1 MAPAIDQALH
11 DVFPGNSE
19 MAQQMRA
26 HDWAATPL
34 GDPLSWPENLR
45 VPLRMLLTSR
55 FEMWLGWGDDLHF
68 FYNDAYIPTLG
79 IKHPAMLGKPFHEV
93 WAEVYEEVADQV
105 AKVRAGEA
113 TWNEELLLL
122 LERSGHPEETYHSFS
137 YSPLYGAGGA
147 VDGLLCIVSEQTER
161 VIAAR
166 RLETLRQLGM
176 ALVGTAA
183 KEEVREALH
192 RVLEANRRDFPFA
205 LIKHPRG
212 VEVLA
217 SAEDAILLAA
227 QEWPVSNETA
237 SRFELD
243 AAVAWPRGAW
253 QASPREALAV
263 PIPGPGD
270 EPDFGV
276 LILALNPYRPGD
288 LEIADFARLIAG
300 QVSGA
305 LANSEA
311 LDSERRR
318 ADRIWSHSR
327 DLIVVVD
334 AGGIF
339 RAVSPSWTQILGHD
353 PQDVVGRPFA
363 DFIVAD
369 DLASSIAA
377 LATALSEGDLT
388 GYENRFR
395 ARDGGY
401 RWLSWHTAMEK
412 GLVYAYGRDVTEQK
426 QNAEALA
433 AAEDALR
440 QAQKM
445 EAVGQLTGG
454 IAHDFNNLLTGII
467 GSLDLMK
474 RKAAQG
480 RTADVERYA
489 EAATASAHR
498 AAALTQRLLAFS
510 RRQPLDPKVIQVG
523 DLIAEMVDLI
533 RQSIGEAIEIVLDS
547 PPGTWP
553 VKCDPNQ
560 LESAILNLAINARD
574 AMPGSGRLSIEIANL
589 TVGAAGDPRNQLAA
603 PGEYVAILVRDT
615 GHGMDA
621 EVLGKVFEPF
631 FTTKP
636 IGAGTGLGLSMIY
649 GFARQSE
656 GFVTIESTPGLGTA
670 VSIHLPRAT
679 AAASVA
685 ASAAVLGEPRETH
698 RSGKVLVVEDEPA
711 VRALV
716 VDALQDM
723 GHEVIAASDGQAGF
737 ELLSKDSGIDLLV
750 TDVGLPGLNGRQLAD
765 AGRVLDP
772 ELKILF
778 MTGYAHNATGNDA
791 DWLGWGMEVIT
802 KPFAV
807 ETLAERVQ
815 HILQSGERVRPAL
828 TPPQPDRL

>member
-1 MAPAIDQALH
+1 MASATDQALH

-19 MAQQMRA
+19 MARQMRA
-26 HDWAATPL
+26 HDWGATPL
-34 GDPLSWPENLR
+34 GDPRSWPENLKI
-45 VPLRMLLTSR
+45 PLRMLLTSR

-79 IKHPAMLGKPFHEV
+79 IKHPVMLGRPFEEV
-93 WAEVYEEVADQV
+93 WAEVYHEVADQV
-105 AKVRAGEA
+105 LKVRAGEA

-122 LERSGHPEETYHSFS
+122 LQRSGHPEETYHSFS
-137 YSPLYGAGGA
+137 YSPLYGENGA
-147 VDGLLCIVSEQTER
+147 VDGLLCVVSEQTER

-166 RLETLRQLGM
+166 RLETLRELGM

-183 KEEVREALH
+183 KEQVRDALH
-192 RVLEANRRDFPFA
+192 RVLDANRRDFPFA
-205 LIKHPRG
+205 LIRHATG

-217 SAEDAILLAA
+217 SAEHALLLAA
-227 QEWPVSNETA
+227 QTWPVPGETPI
-237 SRFELD
+237 RFDLD
-243 AAVAWPRGAW
+243 PAVAWPRGAW
-253 QASPREALAV
+253 EAAPSEALAV

-270 EPDFGV
+270 HPDFGV
-276 LILALNPYRPGD
+276 LILALNPYRPND
-288 LEIADFARLIAG
+288 AEIADFARLIAG

-334 AGGIF
+334 ADGIF

-353 PQDVVGRPFA
+353 AQDVIGRPFA

-369 DLASSIAA
+369 DLASSTAA
-377 LATALSEGDLT
+377 LAAALSEGDLT
-388 GYENRFR
+388 AYENRFR
-395 ARDGGY
+395 TRDGSD
-401 RWLSWHTAMEK
+401 RCISWHTAMEG
-412 GLVYAYGRDVTEQK
+412 GLVYAYGRDVTQQK
-426 QNAEALA
+426 QAAQALA

-474 RKAAQG
+474 RRAAQG
-480 RTADVERYA
+480 RPEDVERYA
-489 EAATASAHR
+489 EAAIASAHR

-510 RRQPLDPKVIQVG
+510 RRQPLDPKIIDVG
-523 DLIAEMVDLI
+523 MLVTDMGDLI
-533 RQSIGEAIEIVLDS
+533 RQSIGETIEIQLDIPS
-547 PPGTWP
+547 GLWP
-553 VKCDPNQ
+553 VRCDANQ

-574 AMPGSGRLSIEIANL
+574 AMPANGRLSIELAN
-589 TVGAAGDPRNQLAA
+589 AAIEGGEAARSQAAA
-603 PGEYVAILVRDT
+603 PGDYVAILVRDT

-621 EVLGKVFEPF
+621 EVLSKVFEPF

-636 IGAGTGLGLSMIY
+636 LGAGTGLGASMIY
-649 GFARQSE
+649 GFARQSD
-656 GFVTIESTPGLGTA
+656 GFVTIESTPGIGTA
-670 VSIHLPRAT
+670 VAIHLPRASADESAP
-679 AAASVA
+679 AARA
-685 ASAAVLGEPRETH
+685 AISDLRETH
-698 RSGKVLVVEDEPA
+698 RPGRILVVEDEPA

-716 VDALQDM
+716 VDALRDI
-723 GHEVIAASDGQAGF
+723 GHEVIEAGDGHEGL
-737 ELLSKDSGIDLLV
+737 ELLRNDPRIDLLV

-765 AGRVLDP
+765 AGRAVYP
-772 ELKILF
+772 ALKILF
-778 MTGYAHNATGNDA
+778 MTGYAHHATAGDA
-791 DWLGWGMEVIT
+791 NWLGAGMEIIT

-807 ETLAERVQ
+807 EDLAQ
-815 HILQSGERVRPAL
+815 RVRYILAAGEP
-828 TPPQPDRL
+828 

>member
-1 MAPAIDQALH
+1 MTPAIDKALH
-11 DVFPGNSE
+11 DIFPGNSE
-19 MAQQMRA
+19 MARQMRE

-34 GDPLSWPENLR
+34 GNPLSWPENLK

-55 FEMWLGWGDDLHF
+55 FEMWLGWGEDLHF

-79 IKHPAMLGKPFHEV
+79 IKHPTMLGKPFHEV
-93 WAEVYEEVADQV
+93 WAEVYDEVADQV
-105 AKVRAGEA
+105 VKVRAGEA

-137 YSPLYGAGGA
+137 YSPLYGTGGA
-147 VDGLLCIVSEQTER
+147 VDGLLCVVSEQTER
-161 VIAAR
+161 VITAR

-176 ALVGTAA
+176 ALVGTAT
-183 KEEVREALH
+183 KDEVRDALH

-205 LIKHPRG
+205 LIKHPKG
-212 VEVLA
+212 VEMLA
-217 SAEDAILLAA
+217 SAEDAYLLAA
-227 QEWPVSNETA
+227 QRWPVTSDA
-237 SRFELD
+237 PARFDLD
-243 AAVAWPRGAW
+243 PVVSWPRGAW
-253 QASPREALAV
+253 ESSPREALAV

-276 LILALNPYRPGD
+276 LILGLNPYRPND
-288 LEIADFARLIAG
+288 MEITDFARLIAG

-327 DLIVVVD
+327 DLIVVID
-334 AGGIF
+334 ADGIS

-353 PQDVVGRPFA
+353 PQEVVGRPFA

-369 DLASSIAA
+369 DLVSSTAA

-388 GYENRFR
+388 AYENRLR
-395 ARDGGY
+395 AWDGGY
-401 RWLSWHTAMEK
+401 RWLSWHTAMED
-412 GLVYAYGRDVTEQK
+412 GLVYAYGRDITEQK
-426 QNAEALA
+426 RSSEALA

-474 RKAAQG
+474 RRAAQG
-480 RTADVERYA
+480 RAADVERYA

-510 RRQPLDPKVIQVG
+510 RRQPLDPRVIDAGELVS
-523 DLIAEMVDLI
+523 EMVDLI
-533 RQSIGEAIEIVLDS
+533 RQSIGETIEIALVT
-547 PPGTWP
+547 PPGTWL

-574 AMPGSGRLSIEIANL
+574 AMPDSGRLSIEIANV
-589 TVGAAGDPRNQLAA
+589 TVGTTADARNQTAAAGD
-603 PGEYVAILVRDT
+603 YVAILVRDT
-615 GHGMDA
+615 GQGMDA
-621 EVLGKVFEPF
+621 EVLAKVFEPF

-636 IGAGTGLGLSMIY
+636 LGAGTGLGLSMIY
-649 GFARQSE
+649 GFTRQSN
-656 GFVTIESTPGLGTA
+656 GFVTIESTPGVGTT
-670 VSIHLPRAT
+670 VVIHLPRTGIGCAAPESGT
-679 AAASVA
+679 AQSQ
-685 ASAAVLGEPRETH
+685 PREAQ
-698 RSGKVLVVEDEPA
+698 RAGKILVVEDEPA
-711 VRALV
+711 VRELV
-716 VDALQDM
+716 VDALRDM
-723 GHEVIAASDGQAGF
+723 GHEVIEAGDGQTGF
-737 ELLSKDSGIDLLV
+737 DLLRKDSRIDLLV

-765 AGRVLDP
+765 AARALDP
-772 ELKILF
+772 NLKVLF
-778 MTGYAHNATGNDA
+778 MTGYAHHATGDDT
-791 DWLGWGMEVIT
+791 DWLGSGMEIIT
-802 KPFAV
+802 KPFAI
-807 ETLAERVQ
+807 ESLAERVR
-815 HILQSGERVRPAL
+815 HIMDADDSAPAPL
-828 TPPQPDRL
+828 KPQIFH